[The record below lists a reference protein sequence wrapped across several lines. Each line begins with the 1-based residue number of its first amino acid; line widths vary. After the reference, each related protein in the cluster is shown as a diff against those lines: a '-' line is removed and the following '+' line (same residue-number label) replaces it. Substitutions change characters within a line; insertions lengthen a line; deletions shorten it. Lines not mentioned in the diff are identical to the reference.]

1 MYPISAAT
9 IIENRE
15 ILDQFTEAFKELS
28 VRLIFELAEAPTDW
42 QAFHDR
48 MDRMRP
54 DVILLDVTHLRQPL
68 DQVVSEIRSSA
79 SKPAVF
85 ALHSV
90 ADPQVILAAM
100 RAGATEFLYPPF
112 REPMKAAFER
122 LSQTRSKNPANVRT
136 GGKAVGFLSVKGGCG
151 ATTVACHVAVELAHQ
166 VNSKTLLADLD
177 FQTGLIGFLAKAKSN
192 YSVADAVNN
201 IRRLDHSYWQAL
213 VTNGIPNLEIISAPT
228 APAAKDIPHGALKQ
242 VVAFMKTEYEW
253 SVLDLGRN
261 LSPGTL
267 SVLDVVDETFLVS
280 TTEVPALHQAKQMI
294 SFLLDSGYPAANLR
308 LVLNRV
314 PKRMELTKQELGE
327 MLGLEVYAIIDDDY
341 QAMQDAYSNGRMLG
355 GSPQVDRCVSALT
368 SKITGI
374 VPEKKKKF
382 SLFG

>member
-1 MYPISAAT
+1 
-9 IIENRE
+9 
-15 ILDQFTEAFKELS
+15 
-28 VRLIFELAEAPTDW
+28 
-42 QAFHDR
+42 
-48 MDRMRP
+48 
-54 DVILLDVTHLRQPL
+54 
-68 DQVVSEIRSSA
+68 
-79 SKPAVF
+79 
-85 ALHSV
+85 
-90 ADPQVILAAM
+90 
-100 RAGATEFLYPPF
+100 
-112 REPMKAAFER
+112 
-122 LSQTRSKNPANVRT
+122 
-136 GGKAVGFLSVKGGCG
+136 
-151 ATTVACHVAVELAHQ
+151 
-166 VNSKTLLADLD
+166 
-177 FQTGLIGFLAKAKSN
+177 LIGFLAKAKSN

-228 APAAKDIPHGALKQ
+228 APAAKDIPQGALKQ

-308 LVLNRV
+308 LILNRV
-314 PKRMELTKQELGE
+314 PKRMEITKQEVGE

-374 VPEKKKKF
+374 VQEKKRKF